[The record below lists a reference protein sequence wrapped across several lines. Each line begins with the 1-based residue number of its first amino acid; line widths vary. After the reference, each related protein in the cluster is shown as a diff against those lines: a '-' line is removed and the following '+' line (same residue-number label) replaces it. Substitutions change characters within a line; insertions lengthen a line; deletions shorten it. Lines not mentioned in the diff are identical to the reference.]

1 MLYIYS
7 RFINNLPNSWKKGV
21 SAAIKMM
28 QIYAAA
34 QKDHNEKRF
43 LQMGPEKIVT
53 KYVALLINKE
63 EI

>member
-1 MLYIYS
+1 
-7 RFINNLPNSWKKGV
+7 
-21 SAAIKMM
+21 MM

-43 LQMGPEKIVT
+43 LQMSPEKIIT